1 MSTDEA
7 SPGVPATGPG
17 SGAGT
22 AARRL
27 EDLAERLHAHRPD
40 AAPDAPRHRWEA
52 ATALVLA
59 PGPDDVEVAI
69 IERTR
74 RDGDRWS
81 GQLAFPGGRRDPG
94 DRHLAATAI
103 RETREEVGIHLDDPV
118 TRIAEQRAR
127 IRPGLVACYAFV
139 LPARPALI
147 PQPTEVAAAWWVPL
161 GSLTDRA
168 NATHVRRAGARFPA
182 IEVQGRELWGLT
194 LLLLERFAALAD
206 LELATGSGLRGPG

>member
-7 SPGVPATGPG
+7 SPGMPTTEPTSG
-17 SGAGT
+17 S
-22 AARRL
+22 RRL
-27 EDLAERLHAHRPD
+27 GELADRLRSHRPD
-40 AAPDAPRHRWEA
+40 AAPNARRHRWEA

-81 GQLAFPGGRRDPG
+81 GQLAFPGGQRDPA

-103 RETREEVGIHLDDPV
+103 RETREEVGIHLGDPV

-139 LPARPALI
+139 LPTRPALI

-168 NATHVRRAGARFPA
+168 NATHVHRAGARFPA
-182 IEVQGRELWGLT
+182 IDVQGRELWGLT
-194 LLLLERFAALAD
+194 LMLLERFAALVD
-206 LELATGSGLRGPG
+206 LELATGSGLRTPG